1 MLNQTWTELQNLWS
15 PNPQSWHLICR
26 SLHNAWKIVNT
37 YNNCKEDQHELD
49 KSHAKVTKYKATN
62 LWSRGVVVMLA
73 ERNQNKGSLDT
84 SCRTQ
89 SHIVIHCKEQ
99 TTSRRSPKYL
109 VKFRNSRTISYKH
122 IQEEGRE
129 ITFDWRGTW
138 NQQDNTLQIRCQTYF
153 SFLPLKTNLYNNLLD
168 YVRSM
173 TNKLSTCSWILFS
186 QTKL

>member
-26 SLHNAWKIVNT
+26 SLHNAWKIVNK

-62 LWSRGVVVMLA
+62 LWRRGVVVMLA

-122 IQEEGRE
+122 TGRGQGDY
-129 ITFDWRGTW
+129 FWLTW
-138 NQQDNTLQIRCQTYF
+138 HMKPTR
-153 SFLPLKTNLYNNLLD
+153 
-168 YVRSM
+168 
-173 TNKLSTCSWILFS
+173 
-186 QTKL
+186 